1 MAYDVVIRHFASKED
16 KPTIEEYKKV
26 YDMLFN
32 DTPDDEDEYYEYRYQ
47 NEQAYFGSS
56 NDSKDNNKLEEFK
69 DKCFVMERAEKN
81 EDHTT

>member
-26 YDMLFN
+26 YDRLFN
-32 DTPDDEDEYYEYRYQ
+32 DTPEDEVEYEYWCQ
-47 NEQAYFGSS
+47 NMQAYFGSS
-56 NDSKDNNKLEEFK
+56 YDSKDNNKLEEFK

-81 EDHTT
+81 EDQTT